1 MTGYNI
7 EPYYLFLPSING
19 TGILIG
25 ERIIEMSPYK
35 LNRNM
40 NIEENKKLWAKI
52 VAKAWCDEAFKAEL
66 LNNPEQVLKAE
77 GVEIPEGVRVH
88 VVEEQKP
95 STAEDVYLYLP
106 PINETI
112 IMDETEVK
120 KAAKSC
126 CATW

>member
-1 MTGYNI
+1 
-7 EPYYLFLPSING
+7 
-19 TGILIG
+19 
-25 ERIIEMSPYK
+25 
-35 LNRNM
+35 M

-66 LNNPEQVLKAE
+66 LNNPEQVLKAA
-77 GVEIPEGVRVH
+77 GAEIPEGVRVH

-95 STAEDVYLYLP
+95 STAEYIYLYLP
-106 PINETI
+106 SVKGTI
-112 IMDETEVK
+112 VMDENEVK

>member
-1 MTGYNI
+1 
-7 EPYYLFLPSING
+7 
-19 TGILIG
+19 
-25 ERIIEMSPYK
+25 
-35 LNRNM
+35 M
-40 NIEENKKLWAKI
+40 NIEANKKLWAKI
-52 VAKAWCDEAFKAEL
+52 VAKAWSDEAFKAEL
-66 LNNPEQVLKAE
+66 LNNAEQVLKAE
-77 GVEIPEGVRVH
+77 GAEIPEGVRVQ

-106 PINETI
+106 PVKETI

>member
-1 MTGYNI
+1 
-7 EPYYLFLPSING
+7 
-19 TGILIG
+19 
-25 ERIIEMSPYK
+25 
-35 LNRNM
+35 M

-52 VAKAWCDEAFKAEL
+52 VAKAWCDETFKAEL
-66 LNNPEQVLKAE
+66 LNNSEQVLKAE
-77 GVEIPEGVRVH
+77 GAEIPEGVHVH

-106 PINETI
+106 PVKETI

>member
-1 MTGYNI
+1 MD
-7 EPYYLFLPSING
+7 
-19 TGILIG
+19 
-25 ERIIEMSPYK
+25 
-35 LNRNM
+35 M

-52 VAKAWCDEAFKAEL
+52 VAKAWCDETFKAEL
-66 LNNPEQVLKAE
+66 LNNAEQVLKAE
-77 GVEIPEGVRVH
+77 GAEIPEGVHVH

-106 PINETI
+106 PVKETI
-112 IMDETEVK
+112 IMDETEVN

>member
-1 MTGYNI
+1 
-7 EPYYLFLPSING
+7 
-19 TGILIG
+19 
-25 ERIIEMSPYK
+25 
-35 LNRNM
+35 M

-66 LNNPEQVLKAE
+66 LSNPEQVLKAE
-77 GVEIPEGVRVH
+77 GAEIPEGVRVH

-95 STAEDVYLYLP
+95 ATAEDIYLYLP
-106 PINETI
+106 SVKGTI
-112 IMDETEVK
+112 VMDENEVK

>member
-1 MTGYNI
+1 
-7 EPYYLFLPSING
+7 
-19 TGILIG
+19 
-25 ERIIEMSPYK
+25 
-35 LNRNM
+35 M

-52 VAKAWCDEAFKAEL
+52 VAKAWCDETFKAEL
-66 LNNPEQVLKAE
+66 LNNAEQVLKAE
-77 GVEIPEGVRVH
+77 GAEIPEGVHVH

-106 PINETI
+106 PVKETI

-126 CATW
+126 CETW

>member
-1 MTGYNI
+1 
-7 EPYYLFLPSING
+7 
-19 TGILIG
+19 
-25 ERIIEMSPYK
+25 
-35 LNRNM
+35 M
-40 NIEENKKLWAKI
+40 NIEANKILWAKI
-52 VAKAWCDEAFKAEL
+52 VAKAWSDEAFKAAL
-66 LNNPEQVLKAE
+66 LNNAEQVLKA
-77 GVEIPEGVRVH
+77 GGAEIPEGVRVH

>member
-1 MTGYNI
+1 
-7 EPYYLFLPSING
+7 
-19 TGILIG
+19 
-25 ERIIEMSPYK
+25 
-35 LNRNM
+35 M
-40 NIEENKKLWAKI
+40 NIEENKKLWARI
-52 VAKAWCDEAFKAEL
+52 VAKAWCDEAFKAAL

-77 GVEIPEGVRVH
+77 GAEIPEGVHVH

-95 STAEDVYLYLP
+95 STAEDIYLYLP
-106 PINETI
+106 PVKETI

>member
-1 MTGYNI
+1 
-7 EPYYLFLPSING
+7 
-19 TGILIG
+19 
-25 ERIIEMSPYK
+25 
-35 LNRNM
+35 M
-40 NIEENKKLWAKI
+40 NIEANKKLWAKI
-52 VAKAWCDEAFKAEL
+52 VAKAWCDDAFKAEL

-77 GVEIPEGVRVH
+77 GAEIPEGVRVH

-95 STAEDVYLYLP
+95 STAEDIYLYLP
-106 PINETI
+106 PVKETI

>member
-1 MTGYNI
+1 
-7 EPYYLFLPSING
+7 
-19 TGILIG
+19 
-25 ERIIEMSPYK
+25 
-35 LNRNM
+35 M

-52 VAKAWCDEAFKAEL
+52 VAKAWCDEAFKAAL

-77 GVEIPEGVRVH
+77 GAEIPEGVHVH

-95 STAEDVYLYLP
+95 STAEDIYLYLP
-106 PINETI
+106 PVKETI

>member
-1 MTGYNI
+1 
-7 EPYYLFLPSING
+7 
-19 TGILIG
+19 
-25 ERIIEMSPYK
+25 
-35 LNRNM
+35 M

-66 LNNPEQVLKAE
+66 VNNPEQVLKAE
-77 GVEIPEGVRVH
+77 GAEIPEGVHVH

-95 STAEDVYLYLP
+95 STVEDVYLYLP
-106 PINETI
+106 SVKGTI
-112 IMDETEVK
+112 VMDENEVK

>member
-1 MTGYNI
+1 
-7 EPYYLFLPSING
+7 
-19 TGILIG
+19 
-25 ERIIEMSPYK
+25 
-35 LNRNM
+35 M

-52 VAKAWCDEAFKAEL
+52 VAKAWCDDAYKAEL

-77 GVEIPEGVRVH
+77 GAEIPEGVHVH
-88 VVEEQKP
+88 VVEEQRP
-95 STAEDVYLYLP
+95 STVEDLYLYLP
-106 PINETI
+106 PVKETI

>member
-1 MTGYNI
+1 
-7 EPYYLFLPSING
+7 
-19 TGILIG
+19 
-25 ERIIEMSPYK
+25 
-35 LNRNM
+35 M

-77 GVEIPEGVRVH
+77 GAEIPEGVHVH

-106 PINETI
+106 PVKETI